1 LRGESAIAQAVVLG
15 DGQAALSAV
24 LWPTNPGLSDAVLH
38 AAVHVANAGLPDY
51 ARIRHWVRAAAAF
64 SADTGMATANGR
76 PLRDAILVRHAE
88 ALGLLAD
95 AAL

>member
-1 LRGESAIAQAVVLG
+1 
-15 DGQAALSAV
+15 
-24 LWPTNPGLSDAVLH
+24 VLH

-64 SADTGMATANGR
+64 SADTGLATANGR
-76 PLRDAILVRHAE
+76 PQRAAILARHAE

-95 AAL
+95 TTP